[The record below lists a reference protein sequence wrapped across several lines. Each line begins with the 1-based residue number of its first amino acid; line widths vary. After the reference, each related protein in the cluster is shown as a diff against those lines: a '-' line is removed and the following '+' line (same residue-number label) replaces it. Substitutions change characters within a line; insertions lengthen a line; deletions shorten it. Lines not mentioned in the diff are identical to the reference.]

1 MFILYNFNSI
11 PCNYFKYTIHKIFTC
26 NGNKEKSVKCVIFCG
41 NRND

>member
-1 MFILYNFNSI
+1 MFTPIIFTRNHATILSTYLHN
-11 PCNYFKYTIHKIFTC
+11 IFTC